1 MASSNSKRNSTRPFD
16 VVLYGATGFVGQQTV
31 AYFAQSPA
39 VKANGL
45 RWAIAGRSA
54 AKLEQVKHATPGAEN
69 AGVIVAAADDT
80 KALNALAKTSR
91 VVLSTAGPFALY
103 GSELVAACVQQG
115 THYVDITGESPW
127 AASMIAKHHDAALKN
142 GTRIIPFCGFD
153 SIPSDLGTWFMAQAM
168 QQRFGQPCA
177 SVKAAFSLTGG
188 VNGGTLASLFNI
200 MEAGY
205 AGDVAELF
213 LLNPGN
219 VKNRDLPAATLA
231 ANTDPIAPHHDPAF
245 NAWLMPFFMSAINTR
260 VVRRSAALLGNAAG
274 YAPDFQYQ
282 EYLRAG
288 SGPAAGAAAAVISTG
303 MAISQRALTLRV
315 VRKMAAAL
323 APKAGSG
330 PSEARMNEGSFR
342 CELMAVSSAGDVL
355 RGRVADQGDPGNR
368 ATTKMVCEAALCL
381 ALDADQLPSGPNG
394 RGFGGVLTPAAGLGN
409 ALLERLRA
417 ARMTWVVD

>member
-1 MASSNSKRNSTRPFD
+1 MPAINSKSSSTRPFD

-45 RWAIAGRSA
+45 RWAIAGRNA
-54 AKLEQVKHATPGAEN
+54 AKLEQVKRATPGAEN
-69 AGVIVAAADDT
+69 AGVIVAAADDA
-80 KALNALAKTSR
+80 KALNALAKNSR

-115 THYVDITGESPW
+115 AHYVDITGETPW
-127 AASMIAKHHDAALKN
+127 AASMIAQHHDAALKN

-153 SIPSDLGTWFMAQAM
+153 SIPSDLGAWFMVQAM
-168 QQRFGQPCA
+168 QQRFGKPCA
-177 SVKAAFSLTGG
+177 SVKAAFSLAGG

-200 MEAGY
+200 MDAGH

-219 VKNRDLPAATLA
+219 VKNRDLPAAALA
-231 ANTDPIAPHHDPAF
+231 ASADPIAPHHDAAF

-260 VVRRSAALLGNAAG
+260 VVRRSAALLGSGAG

-282 EYLRAG
+282 EFLRAG
-288 SGPAAGAAAAVISTG
+288 SGPVAGAAAAAISSG
-303 MAISQRALTLRV
+303 MAISQRALKLRT
-315 VRKMAAAL
+315 VRRLAAAL

-330 PSEARMNEGSFR
+330 PSEARMNGGSFR
-342 CELMAVSSAGDVL
+342 CELVAVSSAGDVL

-381 ALDADQLPSGPNG
+381 ALDADLLPGG
-394 RGFGGVLTPAAGLGN
+394 LACGGVLTPAAGLGN

-417 ARMTWVVD
+417 AGMTWVVA

>member
-1 MASSNSKRNSTRPFD
+1 M
-16 VVLYGATGFVGQQTV
+16 VLYGATGFVGQQTV

-127 AASMIAKHHDAALKN
+127 AASMIAKNHDAALKN

-153 SIPSDLGTWFMAQAM
+153 SIPSDLGAWFMVQAM
-168 QQRFGQPCA
+168 QQRFGEPCA
-177 SVKAAFSLTGG
+177 RVKAAFSLTGG